1 MMESQVILGLNIAAI
16 GVMLFC
22 MYLVY
27 SLRSKIP
34 GGVVGKQWGILTLLV
49 TLFTVGYFVTPFFTQ
64 LPPNVIN
71 MIVALIFLFGA
82 VYVLIT
88 VRLIFRVIEEL
99 V

>member
-1 MMESQVILGLNIAAI
+1 MESQVVLGINIAAI
-16 GVMLFC
+16 GVMLIC

-27 SLRSKIP
+27 LLRSKIP
-34 GGVVGKQWGILTLLV
+34 GGVVGKQWGLLTFMV
-49 TLFTVGYFVTPFFTQ
+49 TVFTAGYFVTPFFTQ
-64 LPPNVIN
+64 LPPNIIN
-71 MIVALIFLFGA
+71 MFVALIFLFGA

>member
-1 MMESQVILGLNIAAI
+1 MESQVVLGINIAAI
-16 GVMLFC
+16 GVMLIC
-22 MYLVY
+22 MYRVY

-34 GGVVGKQWGILTLLV
+34 GAVVGTQWGLLTFMV
-49 TLFTVGYFVTPFFTQ
+49 TVFTAGYFVTPFFTQ
-64 LPPNVIN
+64 LPPNIIN
-71 MIVALIFLFGA
+71 MFVALLFLFGA

>member
-1 MMESQVILGLNIAAI
+1 MESQVILGLNIAAI
-16 GVMLFC
+16 VVMLVC

-49 TLFTVGYFVTPFFTQ
+49 TLFTVGYFITPFFTQ